1 MTEENGEAKTESG
14 RKGSLQREDTATT
27 KKTHHK
33 DWLAVGGIGLEKRRR
48 SSQASYRIENNK
60 VSRTIKFFLYVLLTC
75 FLCFMIAVIVSL
87 DNIMLE
93 IFLDFLGCFKNVCS

>member
-60 VSRTIKFFLYVLLTC
+60 VSRIVLLFQYVQLT
-75 FLCFMIAVIVSL
+75 FY
-87 DNIMLE
+87 
-93 IFLDFLGCFKNVCS
+93 